1 MVKMMT
7 RDGMTEGKVLTY
19 FQDSFYWKYF
29 LKIFL
34 QFFTGEKLSEMSE
47 QLSITIYF
55 KSEK

>member
-1 MVKMMT
+1 MMT